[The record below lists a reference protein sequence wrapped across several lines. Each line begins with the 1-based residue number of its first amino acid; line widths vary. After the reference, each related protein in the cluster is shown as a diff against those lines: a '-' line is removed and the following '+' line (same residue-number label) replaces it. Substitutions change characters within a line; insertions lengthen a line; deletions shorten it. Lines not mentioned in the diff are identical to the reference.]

1 MFNTRQILTI
11 SAFSIALFSTAV
23 YAQNAAIVNG
33 KAIPKAQLDK
43 LIQKSNQ
50 PDNPQV
56 RDQAREMLVTRELIL
71 QEANNRGITQKES
84 VRDQLEQSKMGV
96 LIAAV
101 FEDFVEREGVTEAE
115 LKAAYEQVKGQYTGK
130 EYHVEHILVEK
141 EADAKALTAQI
152 KAGGNFAQIAK
163 EKSKDPGSAPNGGDL
178 GWVSDKA
185 LVPEFSKAMVQLKKG
200 QITDKPVKTQYGWH
214 IIKMDDMRDV
224 KAPSMDEI
232 KDQLKQMITADQN
245 WQKAKFSELMQKLRA
260 KAKIQWANC
269 YADLQT
275 QANPLGFFLANEKLD
290 LALYWQDDDSSH
302 HAQSRQYD
310 SFDQFLH

>member
-1 MFNTRQILTI
+1 MLNTRQILTI
-11 SAFSIALFSTAV
+11 SALGAALLSASV

-33 KAIPKAQLDK
+33 KAIPKAQLDR
-43 LIQKSNQ
+43 LVQKSNQ
-50 PDNPQV
+50 PDNQQV
-56 RDQAREMLVTRELIL
+56 RDQAREMLITRELIL
-71 QEANNRGITQKES
+71 QEANNRGVMQKES

-101 FEDFVEREGVTEAE
+101 FEDFVEKEGVAESE
-115 LKAAYEQVKGQYTGK
+115 LKAAYDQVKVQYTGK

-141 EADAKALTAQI
+141 EADAKAITAQI
-152 KAGGNFAQIAK
+152 KAGGNFEQIAK

-200 QITDKPVKTQYGWH
+200 QVTDKPVKTQYGWH
-214 IIKMDDMRDV
+214 IIKLDDVRDV

-260 KAKIQWANC
+260 KAKIQ
-269 YADLQT
+269 
-275 QANPLGFFLANEKLD
+275 
-290 LALYWQDDDSSH
+290 
-302 HAQSRQYD
+302 
-310 SFDQFLH
+310 